1 MVQGPAPRDLVWG
14 SKPGPRPALS
24 STTLYGNTGSFNWY
38 SGGRTILLRNIYGSL
53 LVHDCFPLP
62 DEERGLILDT
72 ECRPGSYL
80 ARVGRFMA
88 RFQFGSA
95 LLWVALELR
104 CLRSCSTGHPA
115 ARPVRP
121 LRLGWSRTHGASNKP
136 QVMYSL
142 DLEPASFHMAAAR

>member
-1 MVQGPAPRDLVWG
+1 MDNRHLF
-14 SKPGPRPALS
+14 SRRK
-24 STTLYGNTGSFNWY
+24 Y
-38 SGGRTILLRNIYGSL
+38 SNKTNPKER
-53 LVHDCFPLP
+53 VEAHDCFPLP

-80 ARVGRFMA
+80 ALVGPFMA

-104 CLRSCSTGHPA
+104 CLRYCSTGHPA